1 MREWMQMLVKRRGQH
16 KQVIIEMIN
25 LTYNEILPKIVN
37 REEKMLLL
45 STLRETTEGRMF
57 CEREYASCTK
67 KLVEM
72 NEQDGKIDEATKMI
86 QEI

>member
-1 MREWMQMLVKRRGQH
+1 
-16 KQVIIEMIN
+16 
-25 LTYNEILPKIVN
+25 
-37 REEKMLLL
+37 
-45 STLRETTEGRMF
+45 MF

-72 NEQDGKIDEATKMI
+72 TEQDGKIDEATKMI